1 MVTLTKQ
8 REPVT
13 VNKIDQARAAAVAA
27 LAAAYTAQ
35 PVPQPDGTTLMLCW
49 NGRIA
54 RAYDKLAIARIARDA
69 ATVKTLEGGID
80 ALRSRYTAAAK
91 AAEDAA
97 AHWAALAAAAGQ
109 TVDPMS
115 VYPPTC
121 TCDGCKAAQQYQ
133 DKVQWRAT
141 YVSTLYDFLCPTS
154 ADTPPAIELLRRLRS
169 NKDDKEAQDRFWVHM
184 RRISDA
190 GEAYAKA
197 CAEAGVRPNWRAL
210 WPDDEQGEVND
221 GHQ

>member
-1 MVTLTKQ
+1 MAVLTKAAPTTQ
-8 REPVT
+8 A
-13 VNKIDQARAAAVAA
+13 KIDQAKAAAVAA
-27 LAAAYTAQ
+27 CAAAYSPQ
-35 PVPQPDGTTLMLCW
+35 PVKQPDGATLMLCW

-69 ATVKTLEGGID
+69 AAVKALEGGID
-80 ALRSRYTAAAK
+80 ALRAKYNAAAK
-91 AAEDAA
+91 EAEDAA
-97 AHWAALAAAAGQ
+97 AAWAALAAANDVTIQ
-109 TVDPMS
+109 PMD

-141 YVSTLYDFLCPTS
+141 YVGCLYDFIAPTS
-154 ADTPPAIELLRRLRS
+154 ADTPPVITLLRRLR
-169 NKDDKEAQDRFWVHM
+169 NDKGDKEASDLLWAHL

-197 CAEAGVRPNWRAL
+197 CAEADVRPNWRAL
-210 WPDDEQGEVND
+210 WPDEERGKDK
-221 GHQ
+221 